1 MLASN
6 IFISSSSLVRGLA
19 VSQLDDFVLMLAM
32 QLAQFQ
38 GSARS
43 FGPVPTTTT
52 KDQAKQNK
60 QTEKAKAKATKDAS
74 KAQGVRKRPRVRMR
88 PMPWPTETE
97 HQVLDRFR
105 HSAEWVNPSQAG
117 RSWDSWTQSLIN
129 QPSETQPGSNL
140 VVTAKAGFQF

>member
-1 MLASN
+1 
-6 IFISSSSLVRGLA
+6 LVRGLA

-38 GSARS
+38 GSARG
-43 FGPVPTTTT
+43 FGRVPTTTT

-97 HQVLDRFR
+97 HRSIRQVPAFSRVGK
-105 HSAEWVNPSQAG
+105 SIPSGTIVGQLA
-117 RSWDSWTQSLIN
+117 
-129 QPSETQPGSNL
+129 
-140 VVTAKAGFQF
+140 AKSHKSTKRDATRK